1 MVSKT
6 LLVEYSSSERFW
18 KVPEGFF
25 LFVTALNS
33 EYLTAFVNNLDLL
46 FPKMLLL
53 SAEPMAFL
61 GTCKREAPFWFVT
74 YFPLWVF

>member
-1 MVSKT
+1 
-6 LLVEYSSSERFW
+6 
-18 KVPEGFF
+18 
-25 LFVTALNS
+25 
-33 EYLTAFVNNLDLL
+33 
-46 FPKMLLL
+46 MLLL